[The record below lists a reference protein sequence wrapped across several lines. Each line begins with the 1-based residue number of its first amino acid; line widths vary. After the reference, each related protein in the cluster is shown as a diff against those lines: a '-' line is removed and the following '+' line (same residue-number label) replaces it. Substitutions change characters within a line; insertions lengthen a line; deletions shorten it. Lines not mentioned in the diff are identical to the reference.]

1 MFAGRKKSVSIKSAA
16 VFLAVLLIISF
27 IAVIVDRNIR
37 ANTIHVN
44 GKAMILGVGQEYDYP
59 ADDNLVH
66 YKSYNK
72 DVVTVDSNGVFR
84 AVSKGSALVKVGTS
98 EITVLLSLDVLNLC
112 SKGVVGF
119 HVGVLHFALFSLS
132 VCTYSL

>member
-59 ADDNLVH
+59 ADDHLVH

-72 DVVTVDSNGVFR
+72 DVVTVSD
-84 AVSKGSALVKVGTS
+84 
-98 EITVLLSLDVLNLC
+98 NLR
-112 SKGVVGF
+112 
-119 HVGVLHFALFSLS
+119 
-132 VCTYSL
+132 